1 VLYIFVLVDL
11 KRNPLLYI
19 TYCCLLFSNW
29 IRKREDKIV
38 AKGKGEL
45 VTYWLE
51 MKSNSKGCQSSRSS
65 ESGPG
70 SSHREAEEDDQQSI
84 ETATASRRTSMT
96 SVSEKTK
103 RLVDWN
109 SDVLRRLLQEILISR
124 GGSTSLTCDR
134 DVIEFYCDAGV
145 PSYRN
150 GTKNPFDEVKEII
163 ALPPLNTLSHV
174 RSEADVQVPE
184 MVVEQLQNY
193 VSHIAAMYN
202 DNHFHNFEHVC
213 KLN

>member
-1 VLYIFVLVDL
+1 V
-11 KRNPLLYI
+11 
-19 TYCCLLFSNW
+19 THCWLLFSTW

-51 MKSNSKGCQSSRSS
+51 IKSNNTVCQSSRSS

-70 SSHREAEEDDQQSI
+70 SSHREAEEDDQHSI
-84 ETATASRRTSMT
+84 ETATAPRRKSMT
-96 SVSEKTK
+96 LVSEKTK

-109 SDVLRRLLQEILISR
+109 SDVLRRLLQEILMSR
-124 GGSTSLTCDR
+124 CGSTSLTTDCNVSDF
-134 DVIEFYCDAGV
+134 DFDAGV
-145 PSYRN
+145 PANRN

-163 ALPPLNTLSHV
+163 ALPPLNKVKNALG
-174 RSEADVQVPE
+174 EADVQVPNT
-184 MVVEQLQNY
+184 VVEQLHKY
-193 VSHIAAMYN
+193 VTHIAAMYN

-213 KLN
+213 TYKCTTLNRSIHFESGNRY